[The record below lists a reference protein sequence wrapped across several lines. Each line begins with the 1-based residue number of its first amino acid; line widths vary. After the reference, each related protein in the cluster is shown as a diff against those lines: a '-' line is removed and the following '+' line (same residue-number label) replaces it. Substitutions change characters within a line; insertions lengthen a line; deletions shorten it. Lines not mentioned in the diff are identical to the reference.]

1 MSLTVAMNTARSSLL
16 ATSSQIAVSGK
27 NVAGASDPTYSRKI
41 AVTTTMA
48 DGSARVLSITRAT
61 DVAVF
66 FRMLGAT
73 SAASSQDA
81 LLTGLD
87 RLQGT
92 IGDTEDGNSPAALI
106 GELDSALQQYANS
119 PDDAALAQAVV
130 TAADDLA
137 DALNGATATVQ
148 QVRADAD
155 EEIATSVGRVND
167 LLSRFE
173 SLNKQIV
180 AGTAMGADV
189 TSLLDSRDAILAGLS
204 EEMGIEVQVRDNND
218 MAIYTDGGVTLFDK
232 SARSVT
238 FAPTAAY
245 AAGTVGKAVFVD
257 GVPVTSPSA
266 TTMPLQSGKLA
277 GLATLRD
284 DVAVT
289 YQTQLDEIARGLITA
304 FAEVDGT
311 GVDVDRTGLF
321 SWNATDTTIPA
332 GATTGLAGMI
342 SVNAA
347 VDPERGGTLTRIRDG
362 GINGADYSYNASGSA
377 SFADRL
383 QGLVTAMGTA
393 QTFDGS
399 TGLSTSLSLMGL
411 ATASAGW
418 VEGKR
423 AGVTSELDY
432 QQTVLDRTSEVLSN
446 ATGVNTDDE
455 YALQLQLERT
465 YQASAKLIGIVDD
478 LYQTLFAA
486 VG

>member
-1 MSLTVAMNTARSSLL
+1 VSLTVAMNTARSSLL

-27 NVAGASDPTYSRKI
+27 NVAGASDPTYSRKV

-66 FRMLGAT
+66 FRMLEST
-73 SAASSQDA
+73 SAAASQDA

-87 RLQGT
+87 RLQET
-92 IGDTEDGNSPAALI
+92 IGDTEDGQSPAALI
-106 GELDSALQQYANS
+106 GSLDSALQQYANA

-137 DALNGATATVQ
+137 SALNDATATVQ

-155 EEIATSVGRVND
+155 DEIAASVTRVND
-167 LLSRFE
+167 LLTQFE
-173 SLNKQIV
+173 SLNKRIV
-180 AGTAMGADV
+180 AGTATGADV
-189 TSLLDSRDAILAGLS
+189 TSLLDSRDAILADLS
-204 EEMGIEVQVRDNND
+204 VEMGIEVQTRDNND
-218 MAIYTDGGVTLFDK
+218 MAIYTDSGVTLFDK

-238 FAPTAAY
+238 FAPTTAY

-266 TTMPLQSGKLA
+266 TTMPLQSGKLV
-277 GLATLRD
+277 GLTTLRD
-284 DVAVT
+284 DVAIT
-289 YQTQLDEIARGLITA
+289 YQTQLDEIARGLISA
-304 FAEVDGT
+304 FAEVDST
-311 GVDVDRTGLF
+311 GVDVDRAGLF
-321 SWNATDTTIPA
+321 SWDATDSTIPA
-332 GATTGLAGMI
+332 GVTTGLAGLI

-347 VDPERGGTLTRIRDG
+347 VDPEQGGTLTLIRDG
-362 GINGADYSYNASGSA
+362 GVNGADYSYNASGAA

-383 QGLVTAMGTA
+383 QDVVTAMGTA
-393 QTFDGS
+393 QTFSGS

-418 VEGKR
+418 LEGKR
-423 AGVTSELDY
+423 AGATSELDY